1 LAKSREDETKFVFTN
16 KSGVLLMRLSRF
28 VMLCFATA
36 ALNACGDDEVT
47 APSLPPL
54 AEVRFINAV
63 NDTGGVDIHP
73 VDFVELWAPANNLQ
87 YRAATEYF
95 PTKAGVR
102 HLRVFPTST
111 DISVTSQIMDDELIT
126 LVAGNRYTLLL
137 AGSARAKTARLW
149 LINDGS
155 TPPPAGQISVRMG
168 NAAGGIVNGYLVNTA
183 TTPLPGTPTY
193 TNLGAVTLSP
203 YVNRATGVAAIRV
216 TDAGSTAVNASGAG
230 PAAPATLSGQKPA
243 AGVGS
248 QGTAFSVYYF
258 AAGAAGSANA
268 SVASPSVIWFV
279 DRNPC
284 DEPAVAACNP

>member
-1 LAKSREDETKFVFTN
+1 
-16 KSGVLLMRLSRF
+16 MRLSRF
-28 VMLCFATA
+28 VVLCFGTA
-36 ALNACGDDEVT
+36 ALSACGKDDVT

-73 VDFVELWAPANNLQ
+73 VDIVELWAAANNLA
-87 YRAATEYF
+87 YRAATAYF

-111 DISVTSQIMDDELIT
+111 DINVTSQVIDDEQIT

-137 AGSARAKTARLW
+137 AGSARGKSARLW
-149 LINDGS
+149 VVNDGS
-155 TPPPAGQISVRMG
+155 TAPPAGQISVRMG
-168 NAAGGIVNGYLVNTA
+168 NAAGGIVNGYLVNTPTSA
-183 TTPLPGTPTY
+183 LPGTPTFSSIGG
-193 TNLGAVTLSP
+193 LTLSP
-203 YVNRATGVAAIRV
+203 YLNRATGVAAVRV

-230 PAAPATLSGQKPA
+230 PAAPSTLAGEKPA

-258 AAGAAGSANA
+258 AAGAPGSANA
-268 SVASPSVIWFV
+268 AVTSPSVIWFV